1 MKKYSLSYHISR
13 CAAVAALCLLVS
25 ACSMSDDPECPG
37 GQGGGRTA
45 TAYMRLSLGIPSDLP
60 SVRAAAPS
68 GGENG
73 DGKEDGQTY
82 ENAVSD
88 ALVFLLPVGADVNS
102 PAGTKIL
109 DVLYFSTFTKD
120 GDKWKSESV
129 ETEVETGATYPVIVV
144 ANPGDRAW
152 TAADGLNLG
161 KVRDH
166 IYTEAWKQQGSSESY
181 SYFLMSSEKDGSVA
195 FTAGGGEEKPA
206 VAEVDVERVAA
217 RVDYK
222 ADASYTCTDPAYAN
236 GSVTIE
242 GAALVNDLTAGS
254 YLLKRVADEMGG
266 QLEYLG
272 DETPESGVQ
281 TNYVI
286 DPWTASK
293 TAANA
298 SSGTPFALPGGT
310 SVAASGL
317 YGLYYNDRAKRNPS
331 EWKDIVKAGT
341 QVVDPVTQAQWQRVG
356 YTLENTTS
364 GAEAG
369 KAYYTG
375 VVFRAKFRPAG
386 LKSEYLT
393 SMAGSTILWGPNT
406 PNLATTYF
414 AVGNTLYNTL
424 EDVMLSTTNY
434 NIFNKFG
441 NSLIYEDVTYGDLK
455 SYMAGISVDLTGYKT
470 WLMSEI
476 EDKTD
481 DERVEY
487 DARTSLSFRTYAK
500 TKLGYSIT
508 TFPGSST
515 KIYSLA
521 INQSDIDTR
530 SKLIQYGVRTY
541 ENANCYYTYW
551 IRHSGDDTPQKGED
565 GFWHNKMGHA
575 IVRNNIYKIS
585 VTSIY
590 SLGGDVPDPDINP
603 AVHVWANKWTLL
615 PEETLD
621 M

>member
-73 DGKEDGQTY
+73 DGKEYGQTY
-82 ENAVSD
+82 ENTVSD
-88 ALVFLLPVGADVNS
+88 ALVFLLPKGASVNS
-102 PAGTKIL
+102 SADTQIL
-109 DVLYFSTFTKD
+109 DVLHFSTFTQD

-144 ANPGDRAW
+144 ANPGDLAW
-152 TAADGLNLG
+152 TEDAGLNLG

-166 IYTEAWKQQGSSESY
+166 IYTEAWKKQSPSEDY

-195 FTAGGGEEKPA
+195 FTAGGSEENPA

-222 ADASYTCTDPAYAN
+222 AGASYTCTDPAYA
-236 GSVTIE
+236 GGTVTIE

-254 YLLKRVADEMGG
+254 YLLKRVAGEVGG
-266 QLEYLG
+266 QPEYLG

-293 TAANA
+293 TTANA
-298 SSGTPFALPGGT
+298 SSGTPFALPGGA

-317 YGLYYNDRAKRNPS
+317 YGLYYNGRAETKPS
-331 EWKDIVKAGT
+331 EWKSIVKAGT
-341 QVVDPVTQAQWQRVG
+341 EVTDGSGNEWQRVG

-369 KAYYTG
+369 KAYSTG
-375 VVFRAKFRPAG
+375 VVFRAKFIPEG
-386 LKSEYLT
+386 LTVIFPFNDLSNTLEYKDGKT
-393 SMAGSTILWGPNT
+393 F
-406 PNLATTYF
+406 F
-414 AVGNTLYNTL
+414 AVGEKLYGSL
-424 EDVMLSTTNY
+424 ENVLLSTVGRDVFNLFY
-434 NIFNKFG
+434 NGIDET
-441 NSLIYEDVTYGDLK
+441 IQTYGALRTNVLNK
-455 SYMAGISVDLTGYKT
+455 ISSDITGYKA
-470 WLMSEI
+470 WLTEQI
-476 EDKTD
+476 ENKGNAESIEKDQRFSYSWTQ
-481 DERVEY
+481 Y
-487 DARTSLSFRTYAK
+487 ASL
-500 TKLGYSIT
+500 KLGYEFRPSLSQGTYELSIND
-508 TFPGSST
+508 SE
-515 KIYSLA
+515 
-521 INQSDIDTR
+521 IDTR

-551 IRHSGDDTPQKGED
+551 IRHSGDDTAQKDED
-565 GFWHNKMGHA
+565 GFFHNVMGHA

-603 AVHVWANKWTLL
+603 IVHVWANKWTLL
-615 PEETLD
+615 PGED
-621 M
+621 INM